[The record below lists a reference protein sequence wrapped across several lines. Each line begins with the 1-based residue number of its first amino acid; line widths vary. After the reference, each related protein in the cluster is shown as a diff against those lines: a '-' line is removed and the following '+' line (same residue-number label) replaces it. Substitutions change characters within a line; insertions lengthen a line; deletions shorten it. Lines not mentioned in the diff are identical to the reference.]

1 MNKNWFFV
9 GCILMALTVALGA
22 FGAHGLKNILVAN
35 QRMDT
40 FETGVKYQFYHV
52 FGILIA
58 CLVASQFGQTNLIQ
72 WACWLF
78 LVGIIIFSGS
88 LYVLSLTNIRWLGA
102 ITPLGGVCFIA
113 GWVSLG
119 LSIKK

>member
-1 MNKNWFFV
+1 MNKNWFLV

-22 FGAHGLKNILVAN
+22 FGAHGLKNVLVAN

-40 FETGVKYQFYHV
+40 FETGIKYQFYHV

-58 CLVASQFGQTNLIQ
+58 CLVASQVGQTNLIE

-78 LVGIIIFSGS
+78 LVGIIVFSGS

-119 LSIKK
+119 LSIRK

>member
-1 MNKNWFFV
+1 MKKNWFLV

-22 FGAHGLKNILVAN
+22 FGAHGLKNVLVAN

-40 FETGVKYQFYHV
+40 FETGIKYQFYHV

-58 CLVASQFGQTNLIQ
+58 CLVASQVGQTNLIE

-78 LVGIIIFSGS
+78 LVGIIVFSGS

-119 LSIKK
+119 LSIRK